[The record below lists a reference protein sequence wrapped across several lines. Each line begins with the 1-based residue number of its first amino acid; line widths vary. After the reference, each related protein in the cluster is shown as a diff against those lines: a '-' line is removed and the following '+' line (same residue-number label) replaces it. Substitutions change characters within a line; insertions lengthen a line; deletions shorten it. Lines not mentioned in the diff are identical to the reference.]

1 MKLWTNYL
9 TVILS
14 MIIISAC
21 SNSSEQS
28 NQIVS
33 PDGIL
38 TGTEMTQAEVKQMHL
53 DRMADLGI
61 YNVIVTDVDGWDI
74 MLRQVRNRTNRNV
87 VSYIGDMGYYS
98 GSNYYEGP
106 AAGIWDYENYIF
118 SCTCLDAAWS
128 GGRINYVM
136 PFIGYSDLGYVTLN
150 GPYYYLENPNRLD
163 RINAWVYEGEFRYL
177 SPGLASSTGKAPA
190 PKIAEEIAEYLSRD
204 REVGLKIL
212 DGE

>member
-61 YNVIVTDVDGWDI
+61 YNVID
-74 MLRQVRNRTNRNV
+74 
-87 VSYIGDMGYYS
+87 S
-98 GSNYYEGP
+98 
-106 AAGIWDYENYIF
+106 
-118 SCTCLDAAWS
+118 
-128 GGRINYVM
+128 
-136 PFIGYSDLGYVTLN
+136 
-150 GPYYYLENPNRLD
+150 
-163 RINAWVYEGEFRYL
+163 
-177 SPGLASSTGKAPA
+177 
-190 PKIAEEIAEYLSRD
+190 
-204 REVGLKIL
+204 
-212 DGE
+212 